1 MSFED
6 LEAGVVRPAPLPLA
20 QVVAHGVFQINTKV
34 VALRHLGDALGTP
47 KDTPALRV
55 RLRSTRAEAAW
66 LARITSYNLKQAA
79 AAGDGGTDGSTSPC
93 SKLAMDFEAALSE
106 LQKVQQRI
114 VAAER
119 QVTSCA
125 AAATSAGGTF
135 AGHEQCTGQ
144 TQQQL
149 QQQLLSHGT
158 EVEELEAVVDE
169 RERGIRET
177 EQVITEIN
185 EIFRD
190 LYALVDE
197 QACSVDH
204 VVCDIE
210 TAAATTGQAEEEV
223 SALAVEADRV
233 SSSSSSSS
241 TKYLLMFV
249 VGIFLFIFLLVLVG

>member
-6 LEAGVVRPAPLPLA
+6 LEAGVLRPAPLPLP

-34 VALRHLGDALGTP
+34 AALRHLGDALGTP

-55 RLRSTRAEAAW
+55 RLRSTRAEAAR
-66 LARITSYNLKQAA
+66 LARITSHNLKQAA
-79 AAGDGGTDGSTSPC
+79 AAADGSPEGSVSPC
-93 SKLAMDFEAALSE
+93 AKLAMDFEAALSE

-125 AAATSAGGTF
+125 AAAAAAAGSTF

-144 TQQQL
+144 T

-210 TAAATTGQAEEEV
+210 SAAATMSGAEEEV

>member
-6 LEAGVVRPAPLPLA
+6 LEAGVLPPAPLPLP

-34 VALRHLGDALGTP
+34 AALRHLGDALGTP

-55 RLRSTRAEAAW
+55 RLRSTRAEVAR
-66 LARITSYNLKQAA
+66 LARITSHNLKQAA
-79 AAGDGGTDGSTSPC
+79 AGDEGTEGSTSPC
-93 SKLAMDFEAALSE
+93 SKLAMDFQAALSE

-119 QVTSCA
+119 QVNSCA
-125 AAATSAGGTF
+125 AAAAAGGAF

-144 TQQQL
+144 TQQQR
-149 QQQLLSHGT
+149 QLLSRGT

-190 LYALVDE
+190 LYALVEE

-210 TAAATTGQAEEEV
+210 SAAATTSQAEEEV
-223 SALAVEADRV
+223 SALAVETDR